1 MGYVAIIVS
10 KIKLN
15 KQLQK
20 KGNYT
25 RIDYQEKDLGIEK
38 LISISKGMTQKR
50 TLITVKEKE

>member
-38 LISISKGMTQKR
+38 LISISKGMTQKQ